1 MTVSS
6 TPRSSRCLPAADR
19 LWALVALRPAKGR
32 ALALAVALLLT
43 VVPAVAADP
52 PTPSAAP
59 AQAGAPTISA
69 AAAPGTPQ
77 LRREDNGWELTTDL
91 DLQLS
96 PTLESALQ
104 RGLPLYFTLR
114 LQITRP
120 RWYWL
125 DAEVVDVR
133 RDYRV
138 SYHALTR
145 QYRVASGALGLSYPT
160 LAEAMRAVASV
171 HGWAVAE
178 SSRLKAGERYRARLA
193 LRLDGSRLPK
203 PFQINLLGP
212 AEWST
217 DVETEW
223 EFTP

>member
-6 TPRSSRCLPAADR
+6 TLPSSRCLQAADR
-19 LWALVALRPAKGR
+19 LRVTATPRLAIQT
-32 ALALAVALLLT
+32 ALALAALLVLAAIA
-43 VVPAVAADP
+43 VPARAADP
-52 PTPSAAP
+52 APQTAA
-59 AQAGAPTISA
+59 S
-69 AAAPGTPQ
+69 APGTPQ
-77 LRREDNGWELTTDL
+77 IRRDDGSWELSADL

-114 LQITRP
+114 LQLSKP

-125 DAEVVDVR
+125 DAEVIDAR
-133 RDYRV
+133 REYRV
-138 SYHALTR
+138 SYQALTR

-178 SSRLKAGERYRARLA
+178 YSRLKAGERYRARLE

-212 AEWST
+212 GEWST

>member
-6 TPRSSRCLPAADR
+6 TLRSKRCLTATDR
-19 LWALVALRPAKGR
+19 LPVV
-32 ALALAVALLLT
+32 ALALALATGPALS
-43 VVPAVAADP
+43 ADP
-52 PTPSAAP
+52 TPQTATSQASTTSAL
-59 AQAGAPTISA
+59 AGS
-69 AAAPGTPQ
+69 PQ
-77 LRREDNGWELTTDL
+77 LRREDGTWELSADL
-91 DLQLS
+91 DLQLG

-104 RGLPLYFTLR
+104 RGLPLYFALR

-125 DAEVVDVR
+125 DAELVDQR

-145 QYRVASGALGLSYPT
+145 QYRVSSGALGLSYPT
-160 LAEAMRAVASV
+160 LAEAMRAIGRV
-171 HGWAVAE
+171 HGWAVADGG
-178 SSRLKAGERYRARLA
+178 RLKAGERYRARLE

-212 AEWST
+212 GDWST
-217 DVETEW
+217 DVEAEW
-223 EFTP
+223 EFAP